1 MKVTVLSFAKHS
13 GIPETTFR
21 RWLKSGDELQAEI
34 GRKLREGGQIRHVG
48 EVTGSNR
55 TAEMGLTIARGSTT
69 PAEKKAARAEDL
81 GDGGT
86 GGSSLDRALLWDL
99 PPWGRK
105 PLSGPSGRAP
115 GG

>member
-1 MKVTVLSFAKHS
+1 MKVTVLSFAKHC

-34 GRKLREGGQIRHVG
+34 GRKLREVGQIRHVG

-69 PAEKKAARAEDL
+69 PAEKKAAR
-81 GDGGT
+81 T